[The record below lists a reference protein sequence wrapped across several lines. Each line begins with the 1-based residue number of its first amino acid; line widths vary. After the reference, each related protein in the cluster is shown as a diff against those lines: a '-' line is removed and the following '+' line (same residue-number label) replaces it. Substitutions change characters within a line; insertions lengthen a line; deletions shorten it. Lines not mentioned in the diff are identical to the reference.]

1 MGPFDKPK
9 ERAPSRSMMLA
20 VGMLGQVTG
29 TLLANA
35 PVFLIP
41 FLHLERG
48 LTLVQAGFL
57 AATPMVATMLSL
69 IAWGAIVD
77 RIGERLSLT
86 IGLAITTLGGLGAAL
101 SSSYLGLGLFWI
113 LAGIGAASTNSA
125 SGRLVAGWFPPERR
139 GTAMGIRQT
148 ALPLGIGLAAFVV
161 PVTAEA
167 HGLRVALLVPM
178 AACAAATLASAVLV
192 VDPPRPS
199 RAEAA
204 GLGQLDNPYRGSG
217 HLGRIHVAS
226 MLLVVPQVTV
236 WTFLLVW
243 LIDARGWSTTAAG
256 ALVGSTQ
263 LLGSAGRIAA
273 GWWSDRVGS
282 RLGPMRLVAMATVA
296 TMLALGLFEEAPV
309 AVAIA
314 VVATVVTVASNGL
327 AFTAVAEIG
336 GPYWSG
342 RAMGVHN
349 TGQYLAATFVPPGV
363 GALVTDSGY
372 AVAFAIVGL
381 FALLA
386 VPVVPVRGEH
396 ADTQHIHR

>member
-1 MGPFDKPK
+1 
-9 ERAPSRSMMLA
+9 MLA
-20 VGMLGQVTG
+20 AGMLGQVTG

-48 LTLVQAGFL
+48 LTLVEAGFL

-69 IAWGAIVD
+69 VAWGAIVD
-77 RIGERLSLT
+77 RIGERLSLS

-101 SSSYLGLGLFWI
+101 STSYVGLGASWLV
-113 LAGIGAASTNSA
+113 AGIGAASTNSA
-125 SGRLVAGWFPPERR
+125 SGRLVAGWFPPARR

-148 ALPLGIGLAAFVV
+148 ALPLGIGLAAFIV

-167 HGLRVALLVPM
+167 SGLRAALLIPVV
-178 AACAAATLASAVLV
+178 ACAVATVVSAVLV
-192 VDPPRPS
+192 VDPPRPN
-199 RAEAA
+199 RTEAA
-204 GLGQLDNPYRGSG
+204 GLGQLDNPYRGSR
-217 HLGRIHVAS
+217 HLGRIHLAS
-226 MLLVVPQVTV
+226 MLLVVPQVTI

-243 LIDARGWSTTAAG
+243 LIDERGWSTTAAG

-263 LLGSAGRIAA
+263 LLGAAARIGA

-282 RLGPMRLVAMATVA
+282 RLGPMRIVAVATLV
-296 TMLALGLFEEAPV
+296 TMLALGLFEDAAV

-314 VVATVVTVASNGL
+314 IVATAVTVASNGL

-342 RAMGVHN
+342 RAIGVHN
-349 TGQYLAATFVPPGV
+349 TGQYLAAALVPPGV
-363 GALVTDSGY
+363 GALITDSGY
-372 AVAFAIVGL
+372 AVAFAAVGA
-381 FALLA
+381 FALMSI
-386 VPVVPVRGEH
+386 PVVPVRGEN
-396 ADTQHIHR
+396 ADTQHFRR